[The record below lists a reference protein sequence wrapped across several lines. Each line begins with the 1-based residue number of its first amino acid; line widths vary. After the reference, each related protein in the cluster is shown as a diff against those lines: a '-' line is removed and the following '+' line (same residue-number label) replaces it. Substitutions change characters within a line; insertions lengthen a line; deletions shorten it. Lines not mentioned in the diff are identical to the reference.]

1 MAQFVADEKCDN
13 VLSNGKKRELG
24 FTFSFPVKQRS
35 VASGT
40 LVKWTKAFSIDD
52 AVSLHVPISSTHLCS
67 VQQLFLPKRLR
78 NPVLLLPYDR
88 NDFVMWGKTYGPRRK
103 QKAAVPSTTE
113 SSS

>member
-1 MAQFVADEKCDN
+1 MAKFVADEEKCAN

-52 AVSLHVPISSTHLCS
+52 AVSLHVPMSQ
-67 VQQLFLPKRLR
+67 V
-78 NPVLLLPYDR
+78 
-88 NDFVMWGKTYGPRRK
+88 FVHCKNHVY
-103 QKAAVPSTTE
+103 
-113 SSS
+113 